1 MQTVLKEMIPTNT
14 QLELGTIGAAVGTVI
29 GFLCGWDDALTALLA
44 LMAIDY
50 VTGVLT
56 AFIDPTRLPRSK
68 RGFLGICKKVMMLA
82 IVALAHF
89 VSDLIGNE
97 AARTL
102 VVWFF
107 VGNEGLSILEN
118 AANAGVPVP
127 KKFKGI
133 LMQLRQEKEER
144 TGENGREAQ

>member
-1 MQTVLKEMIPTNT
+1 MQSLLKGMIPTNT
-14 QLELGTIGAAVGTVI
+14 QFETGTIGAATGSFVA
-29 GFLCGWDDALTALLA
+29 FLCGWDDAMTALLV
-44 LMAIDY
+44 LMGIDY

-56 AFIDPTRLPRSK
+56 AFVDPAQVPRSK
-68 RGFLGICKKVMMLA
+68 RGFLGICKKVMVLA
-82 IVALAHF
+82 VVALAHF
-89 VSDLIGNE
+89 VSNLIGNE

-127 KKFKGI
+127 EKLKGL
-133 LMQLRQEKEER
+133 LMQLRSEKEER
-144 TGENGREAQ
+144 MGEKGREGK

>member
-1 MQTVLKEMIPTNT
+1 MLMRKTAILGAYKQGVEKKGLTHDET
-14 QLELGTIGAAVGTVI
+14 GTILAAAGSFVA
-29 GFLCGWDDALTALLA
+29 FLCGWDDAMTALLV
-44 LMAIDY
+44 LMGVDY

-56 AFIDPTRLPRSK
+56 AFADPERVPRSK
-68 RGFLGICKKVMMLA
+68 RGFLGICKKVMVLA
-82 IVALAHF
+82 VVALAHF
-89 VSDLIGNE
+89 VSDLVGNE

-127 KKFKGI
+127 G
-133 LMQLRQEKEER
+133 
-144 TGENGREAQ
+144 EAQRDFDAAQEREGGA

>member
-1 MQTVLKEMIPTNT
+1 MEVLKGMIPTNT
-14 QLELGTIGAAVGTVI
+14 QFETRTILAAAGSFVA
-29 GFLCGWDDALTALLA
+29 FLCGWDDAMTALLV
-44 LMAIDY
+44 LMGVDY

-56 AFIDPTRLPRSK
+56 AFADPERVPRSK
-68 RGFLGICKKVMMLA
+68 RGFLGICKKVMVLA
-82 IVALAHF
+82 VVALAHF
-89 VSDLIGNE
+89 VSDLVGNE

-127 KKFKGI
+127 GKLKGL
-133 LMQLRQEKEER
+133 LMQLKSEKEER
-144 TGENGREAQ
+144 ETK